1 MSLSTHSSKD
11 FIREIIDEDLAAEKH
26 DSPVTRFPPEPNG
39 YLHLG
44 HAKSICLNF
53 GIAQEYGGRCHLRFD
68 DTNPTKEEVE
78 YVDSIKEDIKWLG
91 FNWGEHLYFASD
103 YFEKLYEWALALI
116 KNGKAYVDE
125 QSAAEIRSN
134 RGDLQNAGI
143 ESPFRDRPSEESL
156 DLFQRMKAGE
166 FPDGHMVLRAKV
178 DMAHANLN
186 MRDPVLYRILH
197 AEHHRTGDKWC
208 IYPMYDYTHGQSDA
222 LEYVTHSLC
231 TLEFENHRLLYDWFL
246 ENLPVPSRP
255 RQIEFSRLNLNYTV
269 MSKRKLLQ
277 LVNEGYVKGWDDP
290 RMPTLSGIRRRG
302 YPPTAIRNFCK
313 TIGITKFESTNDYAL
328 LENAVREVLNQEASR
343 FMAVLD
349 PIRVVVTN
357 YPEDQVEMLEAIN
370 HPENPAAGVREIPFS
385 REIFIERDDFMEDP
399 PKKFFRLSPGAEVRL
414 RAAYFLR
421 CEEVI
426 KDAAGNIV
434 ELRCT
439 YDPATRSGGNPPDG
453 RKVKATIHWV
463 CALHA
468 VSAEVRVYDRLF
480 ASESP
485 DRGEGSFL
493 DHLNPDSLTVVES
506 AKLEPGLASLE
517 PGTTVQWERL
527 GYFCVDPDS
536 TTENPVFNRTV
547 GLRDSWAKA
556 QGQG

>member
-143 ESPFRDRPSEESL
+143 ESPFRDRSSEESL

-357 YPEDQVEMLEAIN
+357 YPEDQVEMLEANN

>member
-421 CEEVI
+421 CEELI

>member
-357 YPEDQVEMLEAIN
+357 YPEDQVEMLEANN

>member
-357 YPEDQVEMLEAIN
+357 YPEDQVEMLKAIN
-370 HPENPAAGVREIPFS
+370 HPENPAAGVR
-385 REIFIERDDFMEDP
+385 
-399 PKKFFRLSPGAEVRL
+399 
-414 RAAYFLR
+414 
-421 CEEVI
+421 
-426 KDAAGNIV
+426 
-434 ELRCT
+434 
-439 YDPATRSGGNPPDG
+439 
-453 RKVKATIHWV
+453 
-463 CALHA
+463 
-468 VSAEVRVYDRLF
+468 
-480 ASESP
+480 
-485 DRGEGSFL
+485 
-493 DHLNPDSLTVVES
+493 
-506 AKLEPGLASLE
+506 
-517 PGTTVQWERL
+517 
-527 GYFCVDPDS
+527 
-536 TTENPVFNRTV
+536 
-547 GLRDSWAKA
+547 
-556 QGQG
+556 